1 MREGIEAGDPVRT
14 HIKRA
19 GQKPSMGKWGQ
30 PGPPPAPGR
39 AAGALP
45 PLLSRHGVTMTEELL
60 LSSAN
65 GNKRSFLIME
75 TGSGAR
81 ANRTGSICNCQ
92 CVPTRASRRLQA
104 KDAEAQWL
112 GTVGARGSAPK
123 LPADR

>member
-19 GQKPSMGKWGQ
+19 GQKPSMGEWGQ

-81 ANRTGSICNCQ
+81 ANRTGSICNCRVCAHEGQ
-92 CVPTRASRRLQA
+92 PPPAGEGRR
-104 KDAEAQWL
+104 
-112 GTVGARGSAPK
+112 GTVAWDCGGSRLSPEA
-123 LPADR
+123 AC